1 MKVLIIEDESAT
13 ARRMQK
19 LLLEIDPTIEVLVI
33 LESGAQTVS
42 WLKLH
47 GEPDLMFIDVNLSDG
62 SSFEIFKEIEV
73 NCPLIFTTAY
83 DQYAIQA
90 FKVNSIDYLLK
101 PINKENLSDS
111 LLKYNKLKNTK
122 YQAKTDFSSL
132 DISKLA
138 LALGLQTP
146 DYMKRLVVRYG
157 EVIKAVEIKDVA
169 YFYSEEKIVFMALKE
184 GKAYP
189 VDFTLDHLETRL
201 DPELFFRINR
211 KFMISYHSID
221 KMISYSK
228 SRIKITLNPPCSLE
242 SISSTE
248 RSGEFKEWL
257 AGK

>member
-13 ARRMQK
+13 ARRLQK
-19 LLLEIDPTIEVLVI
+19 LLIEINPSIEI
-33 LESGAQTVS
+33 LAIHESISQTVN

-47 GEPDLMFIDVNLSDG
+47 GEPELMFMDVNLSDG
-62 SSFEIFKEIEV
+62 LSFAIFKEIEV
-73 NCPLIFTTAY
+73 NCPVIFTTAY

-101 PINKENLSDS
+101 PINKESLSDS
-111 LLKYNKLKNTK
+111 LHKYHKLKNTEGK
-122 YQAKTDFSSL
+122 IKAEIGSI
-132 DISKLA
+132 DIAKLA
-138 LALGLQTP
+138 IALGIQKP
-146 DYMKRLVVRYG
+146 DYIKRLVVKYG
-157 EVIKAVEIKDVA
+157 EVIKAIEIKDVA

-189 VDFTLDHLETRL
+189 VDFTLDHLEMRL

-211 KFMISYHSID
+211 KFVINYHSID

-242 SISSTE
+242 TISSTE
-248 RSGEFKEWL
+248 RSGDFKEWL

>member
-13 ARRMQK
+13 ARRLQK
-19 LLLEIDPTIEVLVI
+19 LLLEIDPSIQVLDI
-33 LESGAQTVS
+33 LESIAQSVN
-42 WLKLH
+42 WLESH
-47 GEPDLMFIDVNLSDG
+47 GEPDLMFLDINLSDG

-73 NCPLIFTTAY
+73 NCPIIFTTAY

-111 LLKYNKLKNTK
+111 LQKYNRLENTTGK
-122 YQAKTDFSSL
+122 SKTEFGSL
-132 DISKLA
+132 DLAKLA
-138 LALGLQTP
+138 LALGIQKP

-157 EVIKAVEIKDVA
+157 EVIKAIEIKDVA
-169 YFYSEEKIVFMALKE
+169 YFYSEEKILFMALKE
-184 GKAYP
+184 GKTYP
-189 VDFTLDHLETRL
+189 VDFTLDHLEMRL

>member
-13 ARRMQK
+13 ARRLQK
-19 LLLEIDPTIEVLVI
+19 LLMEINPSIEI
-33 LESGAQTVS
+33 LAIHESISQTVN

-47 GEPDLMFIDVNLSDG
+47 GEPDLMFMDVNLSDG
-62 SSFEIFKEIEV
+62 LSFAIFEELEV
-73 NCPLIFTTAY
+73 NCPVIFTTAY

-101 PINKENLSDS
+101 PIIKDNLAES
-111 LLKYNKLKNTK
+111 LSKYNKLQNKEGETK
-122 YQAKTDFSSL
+122 IDIARL
-132 DISKLA
+132 DIDKLA
-138 LALGLQTP
+138 QALGLRKP
-146 DYMKRLVVRYG
+146 DYMKRLIVRYG
-157 EVIKAVEIKDVA
+157 EVIKSIEIKDIA
-169 YFYSEEKIVFMALKE
+169 YFYSDEKIVFMALKE

-189 VDFTLDHLETRL
+189 VDFTLDHLEMHL

-211 KFMISYHSID
+211 KFIISYHAID

-228 SRIKITLNPPCSLE
+228 SRIKITLNPACSLE
-242 SISSTE
+242 AISSTE